1 VNVKLAIFNSLLQ
14 KYKKKPQIGY
24 YFSGLIYSLPNH
36 KHCHFSPFIKY
47 FFILGLPYVLKN
59 TSLRMARLN
68 LLEETRFEKLPVSV
82 FDNPA
87 TASVN
92 VANRI
97 AALIKEKQAHNQTA
111 VLGLATGAT
120 PVAVYAELVR
130 LHREEQLSFY
140 NVITFNLDEY
150 YPMKP
155 GTEQSYVTFM
165 NEHLF
170 NHIDIPKGNINI
182 PDGTL
187 PLEDIPAFCLAYEH
201 EIGKLGG
208 LDIQILGIGRTGHIG
223 FNEPGSA
230 PNSGTRLVTLDDLT
244 RRDAA
249 RDFGGKS
256 FVPAKAITMG
266 IGTIFKARQIILM
279 AWNKKKASII
289 KKAVEGE
296 ISSDVPATFLQLSQH
311 VEFILDQDAASML
324 TRFDTPW
331 LVKDC
336 IWDEKLIRKAVIW
349 LANTLQK
356 PILKLTEED
365 FNNHGMAQLAIEKG
379 PVYNINIH
387 IFNKLQHTITG
398 WPGGKPHADD
408 SQRPERAE
416 PAKKRVIIFS
426 PHPDDDVIS
435 MGGTFIRLVDQQH
448 DVHVAYQTS
457 GNTAVWDD
465 DALRFVE
472 FSIDFAQKMS
482 LDSQDL
488 KGIYT
493 NMRSFME
500 SKQPNQVD
508 TAEIQSVK
516 GLIRK
521 GEATAAARYCGLSDD
536 HIHFMA
542 LPFYETGKNQKNP
555 VSQLD
560 IDQTISLLKKIKPEQ
575 IFAAGDFED
584 PHGTHI
590 VCFNIILSAMIQL
603 RKTESWAQDCWLWMY
618 RGAWLEFDTHEIE
631 MAVPLSPQELMK
643 KKYAIFK
650 HQSQKDRAVFPGD
663 DAREFWERA
672 EDRNRE
678 TAKAYDELGLA
689 EYEAMEAFVR
699 WKF

>member
-1 VNVKLAIFNSLLQ
+1 
-14 KYKKKPQIGY
+14 
-24 YFSGLIYSLPNH
+24 
-36 KHCHFSPFIKY
+36 
-47 FFILGLPYVLKN
+47 
-59 TSLRMARLN
+59 MARLN

-82 FDNPA
+82 FENPKD
-87 TASVN
+87 ASLN
-92 VANRI
+92 VAKRI
-97 AALIKEKQAHNQTA
+97 GNLIKAKQQTNEMA

-120 PVAVYAELVR
+120 PITVYAELVR
-130 LHREEQLSFY
+130 MHKEEGLSFK

-150 YPMKP
+150 YPMLP
-155 GTEQSYVTFM
+155 DAAQSYVSFM
-165 NEHLF
+165 NENLF
-170 NHIDIPKGNINI
+170 DHIDIDKANVNI

-187 PLEDIPAFCLAYEH
+187 KLEEIPAFCLAYEKK
-201 EIGKLGG
+201 IGDLGG

-256 FVPAKAITMG
+256 FVPTKAITMG
-266 IGTIFKARQIILM
+266 IGTIFKAREIILM
-279 AWNKKKASII
+279 AWNRKKASII

-296 ISSDVPATFLQLSQH
+296 ISSEVPATYLQLSDN
-311 VEFILDQDAASML
+311 VEFILDQDAASLL

-336 IWDEKLIRKAVIW
+336 IWEESLTRKAVIW
-349 LANTLQK
+349 LANFLKK
-356 PILKLTEED
+356 PVLKLTED
-365 FNNHGMAQLAIEKG
+365 DYNNHGMAQLALDNG

-398 WPGGKPHADD
+398 WPGGKPNADD

-416 PAKKRVIIFS
+416 PAKKRAVIFS

-472 FSIDFAQKMS
+472 FSIDFAERMN
-482 LDSQDL
+482 LDSAEL
-488 KGIYT
+488 KSLYQ
-493 NMRSFME
+493 NMRGFME
-500 SKQPNQVD
+500 QKLPNQVD
-508 TAEIQSVK
+508 TPEIQTVK
-516 GLIRK
+516 GLVRK
-521 GEATAAARYCGLSDD
+521 GEAIAGARYCGLEDD

-542 LPFYETGKNQKNP
+542 LPFYESGKNQKNP
-555 VSQLD
+555 VTDLDVQLTMD
-560 IDQTISLLKKIKPEQ
+560 LLQQ
-575 IFAAGDFED
+575 IQPQQVFAAGDFED

-590 VCFNIILSAMIQL
+590 VCFNIVIEALRRLS
-603 RKTESWAQDCWLWMY
+603 KTESWVNDCWVWMY
-618 RGAWLEFDTHEIE
+618 RGAWKEFETHEIE
-631 MAVPLSPQELMK
+631 MAVPLSPQEVERK
-643 KKYAIFK
+643 KFAIFK

-663 DAREFWERA
+663 DSREFWKRA

-678 TAKAYDELGLA
+678 TAQSYDELGLA

-699 WKF
+699 YKF

>member
-1 VNVKLAIFNSLLQ
+1 
-14 KYKKKPQIGY
+14 
-24 YFSGLIYSLPNH
+24 
-36 KHCHFSPFIKY
+36 
-47 FFILGLPYVLKN
+47 
-59 TSLRMARLN
+59 MARLN

-82 FDNPA
+82 FDTPKA
-87 TASVN
+87 ASIS
-92 VANRI
+92 VARRI
-97 AALIKEKQAHNQTA
+97 GNLIKEKQAKNEPA
-111 VLGLATGAT
+111 ILGLATGAT
-120 PVAVYAELVR
+120 PITVYAELVR
-130 LHREEQLSFY
+130 MHKEEGLSFK

-150 YPMKP
+150 YPMHP
-155 GTEQSYVTFM
+155 DAVQSYVSFM
-165 NEHLF
+165 NEQLF
-170 NHIDIPKGNINI
+170 DHIDIDKANVNI

-187 PLEDIPAFCLAYEH
+187 SLEAIPGFCLAYEKK
-201 EIGKLGG
+201 IGELGG

-266 IGTIFKARQIILM
+266 IGTIFKAREIILM

-296 ISSDVPATFLQLSQH
+296 ISSEVPATYLQLSDH

-336 IWDEKLIRKAVIW
+336 FWDEKLTRKAVIW
-349 LANTLQK
+349 LANSLGK
-356 PILKLTEED
+356 PVLKLTED
-365 FNNHGMAQLAIEKG
+365 DYNNHGMSQLALERG
-379 PVYNINIH
+379 PVYNINID

-398 WPGGKPHADD
+398 WPGGKPNADD

-416 PAKKRVIIFS
+416 PARKRSIIFS

-435 MGGTFIRLVDQQH
+435 MGGTFIRLVDQKH

-472 FSIDFAQKMS
+472 FSIDFSEKMG
-482 LDSQDL
+482 LDNAEL
-488 KGIYT
+488 NTLYH
-493 NMRSFME
+493 NMRTFMDQ
-500 SKQPNQVD
+500 KQPNQID
-508 TAEIQSVK
+508 TPEIQAVK

-521 GEATAAARYCGLSDD
+521 GEAIAGARYCGLEDD

-542 LPFYETGKNQKNP
+542 LPFYESGKSQKNP
-555 VSQLD
+555 VTD
-560 IDQTISLLKKIKPEQ
+560 ADVAMTMELLQKVKPHQ
-575 IFAAGDFED
+575 VFAAGDFED

-590 VCFNIILSAMIQL
+590 VCFNIILEALKRLSA
-603 RKTESWAQDCWLWMY
+603 TEDWVNDCWLWMY
-618 RGAWLEFDTHEIE
+618 RGAWQEFETHEIE
-631 MAVPLSPQELMK
+631 MAVPLSPQEVERK
-643 KKYAIFK
+643 KFAIFK

-663 DAREFWERA
+663 DAREFWRRA

-678 TAKAYDELGLA
+678 TAQAYDNLGLA
-689 EYEAMEAFVR
+689 DYEAMEAFVR
-699 WKF
+699 YKF